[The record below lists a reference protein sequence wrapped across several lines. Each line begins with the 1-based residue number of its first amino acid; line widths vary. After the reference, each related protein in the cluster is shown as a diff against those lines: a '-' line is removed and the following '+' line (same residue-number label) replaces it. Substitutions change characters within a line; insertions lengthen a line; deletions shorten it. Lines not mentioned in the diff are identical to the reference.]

1 MPDDPRSPAE
11 TPPPRP
17 KTGLKDAA
25 KAALTRGPSRP
36 QDQAI
41 FWGITTGIKA
51 TKELGFPVVCAI
63 LLMYGG
69 YKLVNKSINMQDT
82 AQNKLT
88 AAIKEMAE
96 AQAESNEITRALM
109 TEVGL
114 RPPPRDFTLGTF
126 KFAAVPGGTLP
137 HDEDLVRIVK
147 GGLHGTAMLPWD
159 VPDRTLGD
167 IIQYL
172 KTLSP
177 KWKEEEPG
185 EAIVPTPDPWKGQE
199 AAAILRGKKLYH
211 GLAQCLGCHPAYA
224 SKQEI
229 YSAVKELTGN
239 AGADFRDDMYGSVL
253 KESDYGVKILPPDF
267 TRSDLRSVRDGHRT
281 EDLYRVI
288 AAGVGGTA
296 MPTWKGA
303 LPEEDIWA
311 LTHYVDSLVALRGT
325 PQVAELAAKNW
336 AADQG
341 WKPPAPQTN

>member
-1 MPDDPRSPAE
+1 MLRKSLLAA
-11 TPPPRP
+11 TLSLAACKGYSPRP
-17 KTGLKDAA
+17 FNEPMKLGGTVVSA
-25 KAALTRGPSRP
+25 KQLDRGQVGYMLYCRTCHGEKGDGKGPSAP
-36 QDQAI
+36 
-41 FWGITTGIKA
+41 
-51 TKELGFPVVCAI
+51 
-63 LLMYGG
+63 
-69 YKLVNKSINMQDT
+69 
-82 AQNKLT
+82 
-88 AAIKEMAE
+88 
-96 AQAESNEITRALM
+96 
-109 TEVGL
+109 GL